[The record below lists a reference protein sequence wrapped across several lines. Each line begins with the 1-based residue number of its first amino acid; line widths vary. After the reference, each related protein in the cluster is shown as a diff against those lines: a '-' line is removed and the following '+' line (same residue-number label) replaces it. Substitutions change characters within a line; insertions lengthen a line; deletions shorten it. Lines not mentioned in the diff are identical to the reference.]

1 MEQCMVTIT
10 VNEQRF
16 DVETGRPLVEVIKDL
31 GFYISN
37 LCYVDGLP
45 PYAGCRTCVVEVEGM
60 RGLPLACSTPVQDGM
75 VVRTDTP
82 AVTAMRQEVMSLILA
97 NHPDRCL
104 TCHRVEHCRT
114 GDICLRDNVVTHR
127 CVTCSKNYRCELQT
141 ASDIADIGRANVEPY
156 LDESRTFAQSQQ
168 PDPDR
173 NNPFFEFDPQMCI
186 LCTRCERVCADLRHT
201 TAISLAGRGFSTRIA
216 FGSGGTIDE
225 SNCDFC
231 GSCID
236 ACPTATLMEAPNKW
250 VARPEQWVTTT
261 CMECSLGCSIQLGV
275 KNGRGVIVRPGSGN
289 DVSRDQICVRGRFG
303 YDQIRD
309 KHRLQNGRLGRGE
322 DAADTDLDAVLDD
335 AAQTLAAIIAEHGA
349 EAVGVLGSG
358 QATNEDNF
366 LVRQLADQIGT
377 PHVDSSGG
385 HVWGAVANALIASFG
400 TEHLPNRLTDVE
412 RAKTIVAIGN
422 DLSASNNVVGVR
434 IKDAVAQGAR
444 LVTVSARRN
453 PIDDHATVSIRSPQG
468 DIAATVQALAGA
480 LLRDESVAARV
491 VDVDGGSALAS
502 VATAGVE
509 DAVTILASADVEGVA
524 VVVAPSRHNAAIA
537 AAQAQAA
544 ANLAILLA
552 GADGAPSALHVLP
565 PESNSVGARDMGIVP
580 GAEGMTVLEMM
591 DAARERQLKA
601 MIIVGDNPSLHLPNR
616 TNTRSALDAL
626 DLLLVI
632 DEVETE
638 TVERATHVVPDVGP
652 FAKDGTI
659 TNADRQIL
667 RLRAATTPQPA
678 ASPAWTQVAALA
690 SRLAAVQNHDAPTTY
705 ADAAAVMSAI
715 ASANANYRGA
725 KYTAMARPTRQPTN
739 GASSQAFQPIPPPA
753 ASNGALVLLSGRE
766 LYTDRT
772 AAAANLDDADRIGR
786 GEYLEI
792 HPADAASRNVG
803 DGETVRITSG
813 AESISMKARVT
824 EDVPEGAVFM
834 PLLWNRGAVQALLSS
849 DADGS
854 TVEVSPA

>member
-1 MEQCMVTIT
+1 MATIT
-10 VNEQRF
+10 VNEQHF
-16 DVETGRPLVEVIKDL
+16 DVEVGRPLVEVIKDL

-82 AVTAMRQEVMSLILA
+82 VVSAMRQEVMSLILA

-141 ASDIADIGRANVEPY
+141 ASDMADIGRANVEPY
-156 LDESRTFAQSQQ
+156 IDEARTFAQSQQ
-168 PDPDR
+168 PEPDR

-231 GSCID
+231 GTCID

-250 VARPEQWVTTT
+250 VARPERWVTTT
-261 CMECSLGCSIQLGV
+261 CTECSLGCSVQLGV

-309 KHRLQNGRLGRGE
+309 KHRLQNGRLGR
-322 DAADTDLDAVLDD
+322 AADAVNTSFEVVLDH
-335 AAQTLAAIIAEHGA
+335 AAGKLAAIIAEHGA
-349 EAVGVLGSG
+349 DAVAVLGSG

-385 HVWGAVANALIASFG
+385 HIWGAVTSALIASFG

-412 RAKTIVAIGN
+412 HAETIVAVGD

-434 IKDAVAQGAR
+434 IKDAVAKGAR
-444 LVTVSARRN
+444 LVTISARRN
-453 PIDDHATVSIRSPQG
+453 PIDDHANVSLRPPKG
-468 DIAATVQALAGA
+468 DIAATVMALTGA
-480 LLRDESVAARV
+480 LVRNSTVADRV
-491 VDVDGGSALAS
+491 ADVDGMPDLGFIEAIN
-502 VATAGVE
+502 VDDATE
-509 DAVTILASADVEGVA
+509 LLLSADAANVA
-524 VVVAPSRHNAAIA
+524 VIVAPSRHNAAVA
-537 AAQAQAA
+537 ASQAQAA
-544 ANLAILLA
+544 ANLAIVMA
-552 GADGAPSALHVLP
+552 GPEGAPRALHVLP
-565 PESNSVGARDMGIVP
+565 PESNSVGARDMGVVP
-580 GAEGMTVLEMM
+580 GANGWAVLEMM
-591 DAARERQLKA
+591 NAARDGRLKA
-601 MIIVGDNPSLHLPNR
+601 MVIVGDNPSLHLPDR
-616 TNTRSALDAL
+616 ANTRAALDAL
-626 DLLLVI
+626 ELLLVI

-638 TVERATHVVPDVGP
+638 TVEHATHVVPDVSP

-667 RLRAATTPQPA
+667 RLREATTPQPA
-678 ASPAWTQVAALA
+678 ARPAWVQVAALSA
-690 SRLAAVQNHDAPTTY
+690 RLAAAQNRDAPTTY
-705 ADAAAVMSAI
+705 TDAPEVRSAI
-715 ASANANYRGA
+715 ATANANYADAEFTPMVRSV
-725 KYTAMARPTRQPTN
+725 RQPTN
-739 GASSQAFQPIPPPA
+739 GATTQAFQDV
-753 ASNGALVLLSGRE
+753 GALSPTSGSLVLLSGRD
-766 LYTDRT
+766 LYTDRS
-772 AAAANLDDADRIGR
+772 AAAANLADADRMGR

-792 HPADAASRNVG
+792 HPADAASRNVSE
-803 DGETVRITSG
+803 GENVRISSG
-813 AESISMKARVT
+813 SESISMKARIT
-824 EDVPEGAVFM
+824 EDVPEGAVFV
-834 PLLWNRGAVQALLSS
+834 PLLWSRGAVQALLIG
-849 DADGS
+849 DGNVPL
-854 TVEVSPA
+854 VEVNSP

>member
-1 MEQCMVTIT
+1 MVTIT
-10 VNEQRF
+10 VNEHRF
-16 DVETGRPLVEVIKDL
+16 DVEVGRPLVEVIKDL
-31 GFYISN
+31 GIYISN

-82 AVTAMRQEVMSLILA
+82 AVTAMRQEVMALILA

-141 ASDIADIGRANVEPY
+141 ASDVADIGRANVEPY
-156 LDESRTFAQSQQ
+156 LDEARTFAQAQQ
-168 PDPDR
+168 PEPDR

-201 TAISLAGRGFSTRIA
+201 TAIALAGRGFSTRIA

-231 GSCID
+231 GACID
-236 ACPTATLMEAPNKW
+236 ACPTATLMETPNKW
-250 VARPEQWVTTT
+250 VARPERWVTTT
-261 CMECSLGCSIQLGV
+261 CMECSLGCSVQLGV

-309 KHRLQNGRLGRGE
+309 KHRLHSGRLGKDE
-322 DAADTDLDAVLDD
+322 NAVEADPDAVLDD
-335 AAQTLAAIIAEHGA
+335 AAQQLAAIIADYGA
-349 EAVGVLGSG
+349 DAVGVLGSG
-358 QATNEDNF
+358 QLSNEDNF

-385 HVWGAVANALIASFG
+385 HVWGAVAGALVASFG

-412 RAKTIVAIGN
+412 RATTVVAIGD

-434 IKDAVAQGAR
+434 IKDAVSKGAQ
-444 LVTVSARRN
+444 LVTVSAHRN
-453 PIDDHATVSIRSPQG
+453 PIDDHAAVTLHPHQG
-468 DIAATVQALAGA
+468 NIAATVQALAGA
-480 LLRDESVAARV
+480 LLRDATVAARV
-491 VDVDGGSALAS
+491 ETVVGVAALES

-509 DAVTILASADVEGVA
+509 DAAGLLASADIEGVA
-524 VVVAPSRHNAAIA
+524 VIVAPSRHNAASA
-537 AAQAQAA
+537 AAQTQAA
-544 ANLAILLA
+544 ANLAIVLA
-552 GADGAPSALHVLP
+552 GTDGAPAALHVLP
-565 PESNSVGARDMGIVP
+565 PESNSVGARDMGIAP

-591 DAARERQLKA
+591 QAARERRLKA
-601 MIIVGDNPSLHLPNR
+601 MVIVGDNPLLHLPAR
-616 TNTRSALDAL
+616 GNTRAALDAL

-638 TVERATHVVPDVGP
+638 TVERATHVVPDVSP

-667 RLRAATTPQPA
+667 RLREATTPQPA
-678 ASPAWTQVAALA
+678 ARPAWAQVAAFA
-690 SRLAAVQNHDAPTTY
+690 SRLAAAQNRDTPAAY
-705 ADAAAVMSAI
+705 ADAPAVMEAI
-715 ASANANYRGA
+715 ASANANYVSA
-725 KYTAMARPTRQPTN
+725 EYTPMLRAMRQPMN
-739 GASSQAFQPIPPPA
+739 GALTQAFQPIQPLSA
-753 ASNGALVLLSGRE
+753 ASGPLVLLSSRD
-766 LYTDRT
+766 LYTDRS
-772 AAAANLDDADRIGR
+772 AAAAHLDDADRIGR

-792 HPADAASRNVG
+792 HPADAAVRNLS
-803 DGETVRITSG
+803 DGETVRIASG
-813 AESISMKARVT
+813 TESISIMARIT
-824 EDVPEGAVFM
+824 EDVPEGAVFV
-834 PLLWNRGAVQALLSS
+834 PLLWNRGAVQALLSGGAEVAS
-849 DADGS
+849 
-854 TVEVSPA
+854 VEVSSA